1 MNNVGQAGKN
11 TFIIISSKNFYI
23 KGNNVIDGEVFL
35 TPLEMNV
42 RMDPTAVLDCFL
54 THTLGVEV
62 NINYEDYFQM

>member
-42 RMDPTAVLDCFL
+42 RMNPKAVLDAS
-54 THTLGVEV
+54 
-62 NINYEDYFQM
+62 